1 MVGCFITLI
10 YFSLFD
16 YAQDFLALKME
27 TRSKGQANLIV
38 VCDDGS
44 SSLNGLVKSPESTPF

>member
-1 MVGCFITLI
+1 MVECFIIVI
-10 YFSLFD
+10 YVSLFD

-27 TRSKGQANLIV
+27 KRSKGQANLIV

-44 SSLNGLVKSPESTPF
+44 SSLKKHAKSPESTPF